1 MAISCANCGRGDLMQ
16 PDLANY
22 QCLACGSLTN
32 MATGQLVRGDLPN
45 IIATSPSGHPIIE
58 LSTGDA
64 IPHPLDFAQEV
75 SVSDTST
82 GFARSDASAE
92 QWRAEQVPEPAPAP
106 VEPETPVDPAPAPVE
121 TPEPTPAPVEP
132 EPVPEPPAPIPEPVV
147 EPSVPEPTPEPV
159 AEPVPA
165 PVVEAPPAAV

>member
-45 IIATSPSGHPIIE
+45 IVATSPSGHPIIE

-132 EPVPEPPAPIPEPVV
+132 EPVPEP
-147 EPSVPEPTPEPV
+147 TPEPV

>member
-45 IIATSPSGHPIIE
+45 IVATSPSGHPIIE

-92 QWRAEQVPEPAPAP
+92 QWRAEQAPEPAPAP

-121 TPEPTPAPVEP
+121 TPEPTPVPVEP
-132 EPVPEPPAPIPEPVV
+132 EP
-147 EPSVPEPTPEPV
+147 VPEPTPEPV

>member
-45 IIATSPSGHPIIE
+45 IVATSPSGHPIIE
-58 LSTGDA
+58 LSTGDP

-92 QWRAEQVPEPAPAP
+92 QWRAEQVPE
-106 VEPETPVDPAPAPVE
+106 TPVDPAPAPVE

-132 EPVPEPPAPIPEPVV
+132 VDPT
-147 EPSVPEPTPEPV
+147 PTPEPTV
-159 AEPVPA
+159 PDPSTVVTEPA
-165 PVVEAPPAAV
+165 PVEASTPAEPAAS

>member
-45 IIATSPSGHPIIE
+45 IVATSPSGHPIIE
-58 LSTGDA
+58 LSTGDP

-106 VEPETPVDPAPAPVE
+106 VEPETPVDPAPTP
-121 TPEPTPAPVEP
+121 PEPTPAPVEP
-132 EPVPEPPAPIPEPVV
+132 EPVPEPPTEPVA
-147 EPSVPEPTPEPV
+147 EPVAEPTPEPV
-159 AEPVPA
+159 
-165 PVVEAPPAAV
+165 EAPPVA

>member
-45 IIATSPSGHPIIE
+45 IVATSPSGHPIIE

-92 QWRAEQVPEPAPAP
+92 QWRAEQA
-106 VEPETPVDPAPAPVE
+106 PETPVDPAPAPVE
-121 TPEPTPAPVEP
+121 TPEPTPVPVEP
-132 EPVPEPPAPIPEPVV
+132 EPVPEPPTEPVA
-147 EPSVPEPTPEPV
+147 EPVAEPTPEPV
-159 AEPVPA
+159 
-165 PVVEAPPAAV
+165 EAPPVA

>member
-45 IIATSPSGHPIIE
+45 IVATSPSGHPIIE

-106 VEPETPVDPAPAPVE
+106 VEPETPVDPTPAPVE
-121 TPEPTPAPVEP
+121 TPEPTPVPVEP
-132 EPVPEPPAPIPEPVV
+132 EPVPEPP
-147 EPSVPEPTPEPV
+147 TEPV